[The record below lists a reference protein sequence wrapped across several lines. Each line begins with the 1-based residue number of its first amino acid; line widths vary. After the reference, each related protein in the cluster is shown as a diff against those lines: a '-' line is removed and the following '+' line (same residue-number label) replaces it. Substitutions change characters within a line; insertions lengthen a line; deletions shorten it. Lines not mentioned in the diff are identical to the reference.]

1 MISLMLWFLLD
12 CKTFKETVEEVAESR
27 GKKVESKDA
36 TDAAGLIEK
45 LSVEDSKKEE
55 KEKEEVPVAAKEVS
69 KTTDDKV
76 KAEVEKKDGPAS
88 SA

>member
-12 CKTFKETVEEVAESR
+12 CKTFKETVEEVAETR
-27 GKKVESKDA
+27 GKKAESKDA

-45 LSVEDSKKEE
+45 LSVEDSK
-55 KEKEEVPVAAKEVS
+55 KEEVPVAAKEVS

-76 KAEVEKKDGPAS
+76 KAEVEKKDEPAS

>member
-1 MISLMLWFLLD
+1 MNSLMLWFLLD
-12 CKTFKETVEEVAESR
+12 CKTFKETVEEVAETR
-27 GKKVESKDA
+27 GKKAESKDA

-45 LSVEDSKKEE
+45 LSVEDSK
-55 KEKEEVPVAAKEVS
+55 KEEVPVAAKEVS

-76 KAEVEKKDGPAS
+76 KAEVEKKDEPAS

>member
-1 MISLMLWFLLD
+1 MLWFLLD
-12 CKTFKETVEEVAESR
+12 CKTFKETVEEVAETR
-27 GKKVESKDA
+27 GKKAESKDA

-45 LSVEDSKKEE
+45 LSVEDSK
-55 KEKEEVPVAAKEVS
+55 KEEVPVAAKEVS

-76 KAEVEKKDGPAS
+76 KAEVEKKDEPAS

>member
-12 CKTFKETVEEVAESR
+12 CKTFKETVEEVAETR
-27 GKKVESKDA
+27 GKKAESKDA

>member
-55 KEKEEVPVAAKEVS
+55 VPVAAKEVS

>member
-1 MISLMLWFLLD
+1 VNSLMLWFLLD
-12 CKTFKETVEEVAESR
+12 CKTFKETVEEVAETR
-27 GKKVESKDA
+27 GKKAESKDA

-45 LSVEDSKKEE
+45 LSVEDSK
-55 KEKEEVPVAAKEVS
+55 KEEVPVAAKEVS

-76 KAEVEKKDGPAS
+76 KAEVEKKDEPAS

>member
-1 MISLMLWFLLD
+1 MA
-12 CKTFKETVEEVAESR
+12 ETR
-27 GKKVESKDA
+27 GKKAESKDA

-45 LSVEDSKKEE
+45 LSVEDSK
-55 KEKEEVPVAAKEVS
+55 KEEVPVAAKEVS

-76 KAEVEKKDGPAS
+76 KAEVEKKDEPAS